1 MYHAES
7 WIMSVVELSNLR
19 QYSAA
24 PYFMQGDIA
33 YSSFPQFICE
43 CKSERIIVNAGTHS
57 QKLS

>member
-1 MYHAES
+1 
-7 WIMSVVELSNLR
+7 MSVVELSNLR

-57 QKLS
+57 QKLL